1 MREHIPCMYSMFT
14 IRALDGIQNNNIYWD
29 EDCMWILKKF
39 CKEDNKLEKKKTIP
53 LTYERQ
59 ASYKKVNIC
68 FVCKKIFAH
77 KYTNM
82 HGRC

>member
-1 MREHIPCMYSMFT
+1 MGEHVSCMYSMFP

-39 CKEDNKLEKKKTIP
+39 CKEDNKLEQKKTIP
-53 LTYERQ
+53 LTNERQ
-59 ASYKKVNIC
+59 GSYEKVNIC
-68 FVCKKIFAH
+68 FVCKKIFAN

-82 HGRC
+82 HGRY